1 MRVKTPADLA
11 WRRFRRN
18 KAGILGAVLVAL
30 IVALT
35 LWVTT
40 TQPFPKTSVLDS
52 SLLPME
58 DPDHWLGTDIAGRD
72 MVQLLA
78 WGTRTSLIIA
88 IAAELFVVLVSL
100 LLGFVSGWF
109 GSVVDYLITR
119 VIEVFVAIPPLLFQP
134 LFMILMGATVPN
146 LVLAIGLLS
155 WTETTRLVRAQTLQ
169 YRHREFVDAARAL
182 GAGTSEIAFWHVL
195 PNILN
200 PLIVAV
206 TISIPGIILAESLL
220 SFLGYG
226 LTESMPSLGKMI
238 GVSYQYIQ
246 AYWHMALLPTASLSL
261 LMLGISLLGDGLRDA
276 LDPRAG

>member
-1 MRVKTPADLA
+1 MRAKTPADLA
-11 WRRFRRN
+11 WRRFSRN
-18 KAGILGAVLVAL
+18 KAGVFGVILVAL
-30 IVALT
+30 IIAFT
-35 LWVTT
+35 MWVTV

-58 DPDHWLGTDIAGRD
+58 DPDHVLGTDIAGRD

-88 IAAELFVVLVSL
+88 LGAEIFVVLVSL
-100 LLGFVSGWF
+100 FLGFLSGWF
-109 GSVVDYLITR
+109 GSLIDYVITR

-134 LFMILMGATVPN
+134 LFMIVMGATVPN

-169 YRHREFVDAARAL
+169 YRSREFVDAARAL
-182 GAGTSEIAFWHVL
+182 GASTSQIAMWHLL
-195 PNILN
+195 PNTLN

-206 TISIPGIILAESLL
+206 TISIPGIILAESIL